1 MVSTELKSSITYKEV
16 RMIGTIFLASI
27 IIDQITKLWAVNVLK
42 TGGSIKILSDFL
54 RFTYAENKGA
64 AFSILQNQRVFF
76 IIVTIVM
83 LIVLAYIYFKTK
95 NITKLS
101 KLSIAMIAGGAIGNF
116 IDRVRFGFVVDF
128 IDVRFG
134 SFYNFPI
141 FNIADSFV
149 VCGTILMI
157 ILILFNRFEKSEIN
171 G

>member
-1 MVSTELKSSITYKEV
+1 MLIGIIFAVSIVL
-16 RMIGTIFLASI
+16 
-27 IIDQITKLWAVNVLK
+27 DQLTKKWAVGVLK
-42 TGGSIKILSDFL
+42 DGSSIKIIGDFL
-54 RFTYAENKGA
+54 RFTYAENRGA
-64 AFSILQNQRVFF
+64 AFSILQDQRLFF
-76 IIVTIVM
+76 IITTVVM
-83 LIVLAYIYFKTK
+83 LAVMAYIYFKTK

-116 IDRVRFGFVVDF
+116 LDRLRLGYVVDF

-157 ILILFNRFEKSEIN
+157 ILILFNRFEKSETD
-171 G
+171 GQ

>member
-1 MVSTELKSSITYKEV
+1 MNILVGI
-16 RMIGTIFLASI
+16 IFAASI
-27 IIDQITKLWAVNVLK
+27 ILDQLTKLWAIRVLK
-42 TGGSIKILSDFL
+42 DGGSIKIIGDFL
-54 RFTYAENKGA
+54 RFTYAENRGA
-64 AFSILQNQRVFF
+64 AFSILQDQRVFF
-76 IIVTIVM
+76 IIITVIM
-83 LIVLAYIYFKTK
+83 LGILAYIYFKMK
-95 NITKLS
+95 NITKMS
-101 KLSIAMIAGGAIGNF
+101 KLAIGMIAGGAIGNF

-157 ILILFNRFEKSEIN
+157 ILILFNKFEKSEVN

>member
-1 MVSTELKSSITYKEV
+1 MSILIGIIFAVSIVL
-16 RMIGTIFLASI
+16 
-27 IIDQITKLWAVNVLK
+27 DQLTKKWAVGVLK
-42 TGGSIKILSDFL
+42 DGSSIKIIGDFL
-54 RFTYAENKGA
+54 RFTYAENRGA
-64 AFSILQNQRVFF
+64 AFSILQDQRLFF
-76 IIVTIVM
+76 IITTVVM
-83 LIVLAYIYFKTK
+83 LAVMAYIYFKTK

-116 IDRVRFGFVVDF
+116 LDRLRLGYVVDF

-157 ILILFNRFEKSEIN
+157 ILILFNRFEKSETD
-171 G
+171 GQ

>member
-1 MVSTELKSSITYKEV
+1 MNILAGIILLFSIVS
-16 RMIGTIFLASI
+16 
-27 IIDQITKLWAVNVLK
+27 DQLTKLWAIDVLK
-42 TGGSIKILSDFL
+42 NGASIKVIGNFL

-64 AFSILQNQRVFF
+64 AFSILQNQLWFF
-76 IIVTIVM
+76 IIATIVM
-83 LIVLAYIYFKTK
+83 LGILSYMFFMTK
-95 NITKLS
+95 NLTPLS
-101 KLSIAMIAGGAIGNF
+101 RLSISMIAGGAIGNF
-116 IDRVRFGFVVDF
+116 IDRLRLGYVVDF

-157 ILILFNRFEKSEIN
+157 ILILFNKFEKSDIN

>member
-1 MVSTELKSSITYKEV
+1 MSILV
-16 RMIGTIFLASI
+16 GIVFAASI
-27 IIDQITKLWAVNVLK
+27 ILDQLTKLWAIEVLK
-42 TGGSIKILSDFL
+42 DGGSIKIIGDFL
-54 RFTYAENKGA
+54 RFTYAENRGA
-64 AFSILQNQRVFF
+64 AFSILQDQRVFF
-76 IIVTIVM
+76 IIVTIIM
-83 LIVLAYIYFKTK
+83 LSVLAYIYFKMK

-101 KLSIAMIAGGAIGNF
+101 KLAISMIAGGAIGNL

-157 ILILFNRFEKSEIN
+157 ILILFNKFEKSEVN

>member
-1 MVSTELKSSITYKEV
+1 MNIL
-16 RMIGTIFLASI
+16 IGIVFAASI
-27 IIDQITKLWAVNVLK
+27 IIDQLAKLWALNVLRD
-42 TGGSIKILSDFL
+42 GGSMKIIGEFL
-54 RFTYAENKGA
+54 RFTYAENRGA
-64 AFSILQNQRVFF
+64 AFSILQNQRIFF
-76 IIVTIVM
+76 IIVTIIM

-95 NITKLS
+95 NISRLS

-141 FNIADSFV
+141 FNVADSFV

-157 ILILFNRFEKSEIN
+157 LLILFNRFEKSEIN

>member
-1 MVSTELKSSITYKEV
+1 MNILSGI
-16 RMIGTIFLASI
+16 IFLFSI
-27 IIDQITKLWAVNVLK
+27 VSDQLAKLWAVNQLK
-42 TGGSIKILSDFL
+42 DGESIKLIGNFL

-64 AFSILQNQRVFF
+64 AFSILQNQLWFF
-76 IIVTIVM
+76 IIATVVM
-83 LIVLAYIYFKTK
+83 LIILGYMFFMAK
-95 NITKLS
+95 NLTPVS
-101 KLSIAMIAGGAIGNF
+101 RLSISMIAGGAIGNF
-116 IDRVRFGFVVDF
+116 IDRLRLGYVVDF

-157 ILILFNRFEKSEIN
+157 ILILFNKFEKSDIN

>member
-1 MVSTELKSSITYKEV
+1 MNILVGIVLVVSIVS
-16 RMIGTIFLASI
+16 
-27 IIDQITKLWAVNVLK
+27 DQLTKLWAINVLK
-42 TGGSIKILSDFL
+42 DGSSIKIIGDFL
-54 RFTYAENKGA
+54 RFTYAENRGA
-64 AFSILQNQRVFF
+64 AFSILQNQRTFF
-76 IIVTIVM
+76 IITTTIM

-95 NITKLS
+95 NITKIS
-101 KLSIAMIAGGAIGNF
+101 KLSIGMIAGGAIGNF

-157 ILILFNRFEKSEIN
+157 ILILFNKFEKSDIN
-171 G
+171 EQ